1 MFQPVKAIL
10 KLAFTDLER
19 GSDLCERWLI
29 QLLEKRYHVVISKD
43 PDFLIF
49 GNYGHDYLRYVCPR
63 IFVSCENVSV
73 THLKCDFI
81 FSSAYLQSG
90 YHYRLPYYR
99 FRYTGEELESVR
111 DWKNT
116 LDAPR
121 DFACVIISNPMGNE
135 RNAFWQALERR
146 GPVASG
152 GHYRNNVGGPVP
164 NKTDFCRGYKFCIA
178 FENSS
183 APGYTTEKL
192 IDAWMAGC
200 VPVYWGDERVGDHF
214 NTKCFIHARDFNSWE
229 SLADFVITVDK
240 TPSLYEEYLKQPLL
254 KDGCLPNELS
264 DQAILDAFEM
274 AFEQGHR
281 IPKIIKRAQRLS
293 KVALKARSMAR
304 AILRPK
310 WYQ

>member
-1 MFQPVKAIL
+1 
-10 KLAFTDLER
+10 
-19 GSDLCERWLI
+19 
-29 QLLEKRYHVVISKD
+29 
-43 PDFLIF
+43 
-49 GNYGHDYLRYVCPR
+49 
-63 IFVSCENVSV
+63 
-73 THLKCDFI
+73 
-81 FSSAYLQSG
+81 
-90 YHYRLPYYR
+90 
-99 FRYTGEELESVR
+99 
-111 DWKNT
+111 
-116 LDAPR
+116 
-121 DFACVIISNPMGNE
+121 
-135 RNAFWQALERR
+135 
-146 GPVASG
+146 
-152 GHYRNNVGGPVP
+152 VGGPVP

-214 NTKCFIHARDFNSWE
+214 NTKCFIHARDFISWE

-264 DQAILDAFEM
+264 DQAILDAFDM